1 MSLNMNAA
9 VNIRA
14 NVDGLQQ
21 IEGLRKG
28 LGGVEGQ
35 AGRTGGALSRLKSA
49 GGAAM
54 NALRVIAP
62 AASVAGVAAMAKK
75 TLDAA
80 DALSKMSNRTGVA
93 VPILDK
99 FRQAAELSDTS
110 LDAVEK
116 GLTRLANP
124 TTKASAA
131 LGEMGI
137 ALVDASGKMRS
148 TDDVMLDVAKR
159 FQEMENGPEKAR
171 LATEIFGRSLG
182 TELIPMLN
190 MGRDA
195 IESLQ
200 TAFTQSFADRAAAFN
215 DQITMMQQKFGALA
229 AEITIAMLPAL
240 EILASALTKA
250 LDAFLS
256 MPKELQALIGVVAAL
271 AAAFA
276 LLAPVLVPLLG
287 ILKGIAVLKI
297 GAIIAGWAGAIG
309 PIIGV
314 LLTLGK
320 VLLAVFTGPV
330 GWVALAVAAGVAIFK
345 FRDQIGDAFKVIGDI
360 FKAAA
365 EGFYKIFIEP
375 IVERAKI
382 LYDGLVRI
390 FTQLSTALR
399 APFEAAA
406 NLVRGIVNQM
416 LNGIGQAIQAVI
428 NAINNLIQGANRGLA
443 ALKIGAI
450 IAGWVASIGEIIGVL
465 GTLGKI
471 LLGVFTG
478 PVGWVALAVAAGVAI
493 FKFRD
498 QIGDAFKV
506 IGDIFKK
513 AAEGFYKI
521 FVEPI
526 IKRGQFVFDG
536 LVRIFNRLAEA
547 LRAPFLAAANLVRG
561 IVNQML
567 NGIGNA
573 INAVVRAIN
582 NLIQGANRGLAAL
595 NLPQIPFVPQVPIP
609 QFADGG
615 MVSGPTLAMVGE
627 GGEPEYIVPQ
637 SKASGFAA
645 NWMAGR
651 RGAAAIPRFAE
662 GGVVVPATSINI
674 QTGPVLQQDGQR
686 YVTINDLE
694 GAMQTVVSTILG
706 NGRTAGGR
714 RFAGVR

>member
-35 AGRTGGALSRLKSA
+35 AGRTGGALTRLKSA

-80 DALSKMSNRTGVA
+80 DALSKMSQRTGVA
-93 VPILDK
+93 VPMLDK
-99 FRQAAELSDTS
+99 FRQSAELNDTS
-110 LDAVEK
+110 LQSVEK

-124 TTKASAA
+124 TDKARAA
-131 LGEMGI
+131 LGGLGVS
-137 ALVDASGKMRS
+137 LVDASGKLRG
-148 TDDVMLDVAKR
+148 TDQVMLDIADR
-159 FQEMENGPEKAR
+159 FKNMEDGAR
-171 LATEIFGRSLG
+171 KTEIATDIFGRSLG

-190 MGRDA
+190 NGRDA
-195 IESLQ
+195 IEKLQ

-271 AAAFA
+271 VAAFA

-287 ILKGIAVLKI
+287 ILKGIAALKI

-330 GWVALAVAAGVAIFK
+330 GWVALAIAAGVAIFK
-345 FRDQIGDAFKVIGDI
+345 FRDQIGA
-360 FKAAA
+360 
-365 EGFYKIFIEP
+365 
-375 IVERAKI
+375 
-382 LYDGLVRI
+382 
-390 FTQLSTALR
+390 
-399 APFEAAA
+399 
-406 NLVRGIVNQM
+406 
-416 LNGIGQAIQAVI
+416 
-428 NAINNLIQGANRGLA
+428 
-443 ALKIGAI
+443 
-450 IAGWVASIGEIIGVL
+450 
-465 GTLGKI
+465 
-471 LLGVFTG
+471 
-478 PVGWVALAVAAGVAI
+478 
-493 FKFRD
+493 
-498 QIGDAFKV
+498 AFKV

-567 NGIGNA
+567 NGIGQA
-573 INAVVRAIN
+573 IQAVITAIN

-595 NLPQIPFVPQVPIP
+595 NLPQIPFVPQVSIP

-714 RFAGVR
+714 RFAGVG

>member
-28 LGGVEGQ
+28 LDGLGKEAGKTSGLMDKGIGRQLGELAAKLGVATTAAVVFSKSFDAIRGMDQTIAKVKTLGVNTDELVPKLAAVSRELKGQ
-35 AGRTGGALSRLKSA
+35 VSTAELTAAAYNVASA
-49 GGAAM
+49 GFADAADNADILKASALGAVGGFSDINTVADATTSIL
-54 NALRVIAP
+54 NAYGRSAGDAGLIVDQLIQTQNDGKTTVDEYAKALGKIIP
-62 AASVAGVAAMAKK
+62 TASAANIGIEEINAGVATLTAKGIQTNEAVTGLNQAIASIIKPTSEAEKMASGLGIEFNAAALQSKGLAGVLGDVQRVTGGNVEQMAQLFGSVEALK
-75 TLDAA
+75 AVLGLTADDLDVFNKN
-80 DALSKMSNRTGVA
+80 LENQGVA
-93 VPILDK
+93 SGVAGEAANTMANTIDGAFKRISTAFENMLTETEGLGGSIATILNGVA
-99 FRQAAELSDTS
+99 FVIE
-110 LDAVEK
+110 
-116 GLTRLANP
+116 GL
-124 TTKASAA
+124 SAA
-131 LGEMGI
+131 LNLLPGPIRTAVVGLGL
-137 ALVDASGKMRS
+137 LVAG
-148 TDDVMLDVAKR
+148 
-159 FQEMENGPEKAR
+159 
-171 LATEIFGRSLG
+171 
-182 TELIPMLN
+182 
-190 MGRDA
+190 
-195 IESLQ
+195 
-200 TAFTQSFADRAAAFN
+200 FT
-215 DQITMMQQKFGALA
+215 ALA
-229 AEITIAMLPAL
+229 IPTAIVLPL
-240 EILASALTKA
+240 LK
-250 LDAFLS
+250 
-256 MPKELQALIGVVAAL
+256 GL
-271 AAAFA
+271 AAIK
-276 LLAPVLVPLLG
+276 L
-287 ILKGIAVLKI
+287 
-297 GAIIAGWAGAIG
+297 GAIIASWAGAIG

-330 GWVALAVAAGVAIFK
+330 GWVALAIAAGVAIFK
-345 FRDQIGDAFKVIGDI
+345 FRDQIGAAFK
-360 FKAAA
+360 A
-365 EGFYKIFIEP
+365 
-375 IVERAKI
+375 
-382 LYDGLVRI
+382 
-390 FTQLSTALR
+390 
-399 APFEAAA
+399 
-406 NLVRGIVNQM
+406 
-416 LNGIGQAIQAVI
+416 
-428 NAINNLIQGANRGLA
+428 
-443 ALKIGAI
+443 
-450 IAGWVASIGEIIGVL
+450 
-465 GTLGKI
+465 
-471 LLGVFTG
+471 
-478 PVGWVALAVAAGVAI
+478 
-493 FKFRD
+493 
-498 QIGDAFKV
+498 

-536 LVRIFNRLAEA
+536 LVQIFSRLAEA